1 MSELRRRNVLRQ
13 NERIRRDPYLI
24 TFSIGLRCLPLR
36 GSTPTEGT
44 KMEERDE
51 AALAALPAILAYIL
65 SERRPPVDAHDDDRW
80 LQAFLEARD
89 MSFAVGNHWAFRKD
103 N

>member
-1 MSELRRRNVLRQ
+1 M
-13 NERIRRDPYLI
+13 
-24 TFSIGLRCLPLR
+24 
-36 GSTPTEGT
+36 

-65 SERRPPVDAHDDDRW
+65 NERRPPVDAHDDDRW

-89 MSFAVGNHWAFRKD
+89 MSYAVGNHWAFRMED
-103 N
+103 